1 MSHNKKQNAFLT
13 LNQWIISIGNSLS
26 ILFLVCTLIIVIEI
40 IARYIFNSP
49 TIWVHETTVLIS
61 SFLFLYAGSFT
72 LANNKH
78 IRIAMLHDLLSPTL
92 KYYVDSFV
100 LGICILYSSLMVYAS
115 YIVAQ
120 KSLFTPWGTFRME
133 TSGSAWDPVIPALI
147 KSFLFLALSLM
158 LIQFVLQFI
167 QHIKEKK
174 DV

>member
-1 MSHNKKQNAFLT
+1 MPNNKKRNTFLT

-40 IARYIFNSP
+40 VARYIFNSP
-49 TIWVHETTVLIS
+49 TMWVHETTILIS

-72 LANNKH
+72 LAKNKH
-78 IRIAMLHDLLSPTL
+78 IRIAMLHDLISPKL
-92 KYYVDSFV
+92 RYYVDSFV
-100 LGICILYSSLMVYAS
+100 LGICIIYSSLMVYAS

-120 KSLFTPWGTFRME
+120 KALFTPWGTFRME
-133 TSGSAWDPVIPALI
+133 TSGSAWDPVTPALT
-147 KSFLFLALSLM
+147 KTFLFLVLLLL